1 MAGKDE
7 DDDIKVN
14 DKRRFKMDDSGE
26 IADSG
31 EKPEDINDGLDD
43 RDTTA
48 YESGH
53 GPEGGNAEHFK
64 IGFIDLINS
73 LAGTTLIQLG
83 AVADP
88 QTNIIKKDVHA
99 ARQTIDILE
108 LLKEKTKGNLTNEE
122 SMMFDNVLFDLR
134 MRYVLVLEGK
144 K

>member
-7 DDDIKVN
+7 DDIKVN
-14 DKRRFKMDDSGE
+14 DKRRFKMDGGAGAQDSGE
-26 IADSG
+26 
-31 EKPEDINDGLDD
+31 EPENNSEGLDD
-43 RDTTA
+43 RDTSA
-48 YESGH
+48 HESVR
-53 GPEGGNAEHFK
+53 ETGGGAEEHFK

-88 QTNIIKKDVHA
+88 QTNTIKKDIHA

-108 LLKEKTKGNLTNEE
+108 LLKEKTAGNLTNDE
-122 SMMFDNVLFDLR
+122 SMMIDNVLFDLR
-134 MRYVLVLEGK
+134 MRYVLILEGK